1 MRLKIRKIYNK
12 IELDDYIIGINIIF
26 IITYFTSAFLL
37 LSNNNISYKTGVIL
51 YYIASIN
58 YYITIWFTKISILIS
73 YKRIM
78 PTYEKIK
85 IINIIA
91 CIFFIILC
99 FLIIEEIFICTK
111 QDNFG
116 NYQHTLCTL
125 GDLGAFSQLICNI
138 ISDIILFYIPLPLIY
153 KSNLSIFN
161 KLRLGITFGCILIIT
176 IIGIIHNIQQIKIN
190 NSGEIL
196 WAFIETTVSAIVCC
210 LPIIYVYIL
219 SFLNKK
225 YIIFNNDENTSSYKD
240 LELSVINDNN
250 NKK

>member
-1 MRLKIRKIYNK
+1 
-12 IELDDYIIGINIIF
+12 
-26 IITYFTSAFLL
+26 
-37 LSNNNISYKTGVIL
+37 
-51 YYIASIN
+51 
-58 YYITIWFTKISILIS
+58 
-73 YKRIM
+73 M